1 MLSCPFKYQTIQTN
15 NTTAVDHVPGTEGKP
30 RETKGQFR
38 EGAKGRMKELKG
50 FSISNFLRVY
60 QRNEE
65 AILSRGEN
73 KDV

>member
-1 MLSCPFKYQTIQTN
+1 MLSSPFKYRKIQTN
-15 NTTAVDHVPGTEGKP
+15 NTAAVDHVPGTEGKP
-30 RETKGQFR
+30 RETKGQFH

-50 FSISNFLRVY
+50 FSISHFLRVY

-65 AILSRGEN
+65 AILSRGGN